1 MKKVIVYILIWI
13 LPFLLLLGS
22 IFLFFES
29 AWIYV
34 FVQDSIERLDG
45 FASQLLAIFHFLG
58 FVFCASVSTA
68 LMVIVN
74 KKYKSRALSETKRDF
89 PDSVI

>member
-1 MKKVIVYILIWI
+1 MKKVIVYILVWI

-22 IFLFFES
+22 IYLFFES

-45 FASQLLAIFHFLG
+45 FASLLLAIFHFLG
-58 FVFCASVSTA
+58 CVFCASLSTA
-68 LMVIVN
+68 LTVIVN
-74 KKYKSRALSETKRDF
+74 KKYKSGTLSDTEK
-89 PDSVI
+89 P